1 MKIPTMKMLPE
12 LTILIQGRV
21 IQKQFDLWVQ
31 NYSNYNVV
39 ISTWEDCDVDFKNMP
54 SDWKLRK
61 SSYPIFR
68 FAEKANLDYQ
78 IITTLSGLDMVET
91 DWVVKVRGDEYWSNI
106 DLVFEKMLESPDKIV
121 CSSIFFRPF
130 GLYKFHISDHIIGGY
145 VSNLCDMFNQTLDNL
160 KKNIMESDVPECQ
173 LGFAYVLLKENGLP
187 QYADLQ
193 ISLNKDSK
201 DVFNASDSV
210 RMVNT
215 ALDIVVK
222 NSMQIVTKDLNV
234 FNVNKIDWR
243 NVLEILGQIRS
254 IVDSTNLVINRNY
267 APPIQ
272 DEMYIKKWFSI
283 INVNELKPYIATYNS
298 ENGRIWY
305 NSDFDNENCLTKL

>member
-1 MKIPTMKMLPE
+1 MIIPTMKMLPE

-21 IQKQFDLWVQ
+21 LQKQFDLWVE

-39 ISTWEDCDVDFKNMP
+39 ISTWEDCDVDFKNIP
-54 SDWKLRK
+54 SDWKLKK

-91 DWVVKVRGDEYWSNI
+91 DWVIKVRGDEYWSNI
-106 DLVFEKMLESPDKIV
+106 DLIFEKMQESPDKIV

-145 VSNLCDMFNQTLDNL
+145 VSNLHEMFNATLENL
-160 KKNIMESDVPECQ
+160 KKNIMQSDVPECQ
-173 LGFAYVLLKENGLP
+173 LGFAYVLSKENGLP

-193 ISLNKDSK
+193 ISLNKDEN
-201 DVFNASDSV
+201 DVFKASDSV

-222 NSMQIVTKDLNV
+222 NSMQIVSKDLNV

-243 NVLEILGQIRS
+243 NVLEMLGQIRS

-298 ENGRIWY
+298 ENGRVWY